1 MLRERPEGGLI
12 MKRGLVIASTV
23 LVLVLMA
30 GVVPWRAVSTA
41 AQMGP
46 GMGSPPEQLAGDAF
60 DRTFLMQMTM
70 HHAMGVMMTQPV
82 AASASHAELQD
93 LGERM
98 VADQTREIEQMRAW
112 LRDWYGLDLSDMVAM
127 MEARQDGS
135 MPMGWGHLGRG
146 PMGNG
151 MPGAGPMGNS
161 IPGAG
166 PMMPETPGGPG
177 QIRGMSGLSMMSD
190 LRELPPNRL
199 EAVFMSLM
207 IPHHQGAI
215 ALASL
220 APDRAA
226 HPELV
231 DLARR
236 IVESQ
241 SAEID
246 QLNAWLAAW
255 YGL

>member
-1 MLRERPEGGLI
+1 MVRERAEGGLI
-12 MKRGLVIASTV
+12 MKRRLVIASTI
-23 LVLVLMA
+23 LVLVLA
-30 GVVPWRAVSTA
+30 TLLVPWRAAPTV

-46 GMGSPPEQLAGDAF
+46 GTGSPPEQLAGDAF
-60 DRTFLMQMTM
+60 DQAFLMQMTM

-82 AASASHAELQD
+82 AANASHAELRD
-93 LGERM
+93 LGARM

-112 LRDWYGLDLSDMVAM
+112 LRDWYGVDLPDMVPM
-127 MEARQDGS
+127 MQARQDGS
-135 MPMGWGHLGRG
+135 MPMGWVRPGRG

-151 MPGAGPMGNS
+151 MPGAGPM
-161 IPGAG
+161 
-166 PMMPETPGGPG
+166 MPAAPGGPG
-177 QIRGMSGLSMMSD
+177 QLRGMSGMSMTSD

-207 IPHHQGAI
+207 IPHHEGAI
-215 ALASL
+215 ELANL

-231 DLARR
+231 GLARR

-241 SAEID
+241 STEID
-246 QLNAWLAAW
+246 QMNAWLAAW